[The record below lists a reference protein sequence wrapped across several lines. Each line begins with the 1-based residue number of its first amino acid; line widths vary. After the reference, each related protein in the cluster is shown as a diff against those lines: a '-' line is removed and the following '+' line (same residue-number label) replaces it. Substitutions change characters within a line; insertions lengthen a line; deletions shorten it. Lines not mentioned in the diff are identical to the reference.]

1 MKWYWKD
8 FLNGNFYED
17 YKQSQTSLN
26 IEKFN
31 VIWVMEEEI
40 EKLSKYIKENIASK
54 GFGLCHGSRNGFEVE
69 RFKKNLSNYSVL
81 GTDIS
86 HTANKVKNLI
96 QWDFHE
102 VKNEWLNNVD
112 FIYSNSFDHSYDP
125 YKCLKAWLSCL
136 SDKGLCFIHINP
148 QSMIKSL
155 EDSQNKTDCLNINPE
170 EMLEII
176 SSVNGQFI
184 ETIDLFKNKK
194 NDRIAYIIKKE
205 I

>member
-8 FLNGNFYED
+8 FLDDDFYED

-26 IEKFN
+26 LEKFS
-31 VIWVMEEEI
+31 ITWVMEEEI
-40 EKLSKYIKENIASK
+40 EKLSKYIKENIAST
-54 GFGLCHGSRNGFEVE
+54 GFGICHGSRNGFEVE
-69 RFKKNLSNYSVL
+69 CFKKYLPNYAIL

-86 HTANKVKNLI
+86 HTANEVKHLI

-102 VKNEWLNNVD
+102 VKKEWLNTID

-125 YKCLKAWLSCL
+125 YECLKAWLSCL

-148 QSMIKSL
+148 QSMEKSL
-155 EDSQNKTDCLNINPE
+155 GAPQSKTDCLSIDHW

-176 SSVNGQFI
+176 SSVNGKCIGLI
-184 ETIDLFKNKK
+184 ELFQNKK
-194 NDRIAYIIKKE
+194 NNRIAYVIKKE